1 MVSSWLINNLMVD
14 GMIKTQL
21 AQLCQH
27 EINSEKHNP
36 TIHGPRMKNGRE
48 IKDLLY
54 EQVARIGKVFSSPKR
69 LELIELLCQGDKTVE
84 TLAKEASISLKLAS
98 AHLRELRAAH
108 LVETERRGK
117 NIVYRLADKL
127 VADLW
132 VQIHTLAEER
142 LIELQLALQ
151 KIATQPEDLLPN
163 DRDSLLKS
171 ARKGEV
177 VVLDVRPVDEYLNAH
192 LPFARS
198 IPLDELRQRL
208 AELPKDRPIVA
219 YCRGPYCLMAPDA
232 VALLK
237 KAGYTAFQLREGV
250 AEWNQSSSQMHTLNL

>member
-1 MVSSWLINNLMVD
+1 MNNAR
-14 GMIKTQL
+14 K
-21 AQLCQH
+21 
-27 EINSEKHNP
+27 
-36 TIHGPRMKNGRE
+36 

-54 EQVARIGKVFSSPKR
+54 EQVARIGKVLSSPKR
-69 LELIELLCQGDKTVE
+69 LELIELLCQGEKTVE
-84 TLAKEASISLKLAS
+84 RLANEASISIKLAS
-98 AHLRELRAAH
+98 AHLRELRIAH
-108 LVETERRGK
+108 LVETERQGK
-117 NIVYRLADKL
+117 NIYYRLADKS

-132 VQIHTLAEER
+132 VQVHTLAEER

-151 KIATQPEDLLPN
+151 KISAQPGELVPS
-163 DRDSLLKS
+163 DREGLLKA

-177 VVLDVRPVDEYLNAH
+177 VVLDVRPAEEYLNAH

-208 AELPKDRPIVA
+208 TELPKDRPIVA

-237 KAGYTAFQLREGV
+237 DEGFSAVHLRDGV
-250 AEWNQSSSQMHTLNL
+250 AEWAAVDK